1 MDYSILDFGA
11 KSGGDFLCTS
21 AIQKTIDTC
30 SENGGGRVVVPS
42 GKYLTG
48 TILLKSNVELHLE
61 VGAHLLA
68 SPNLADYNKELV
80 YPFNHKCSPEGW
92 NEKHLIIAY
101 NLENIAI
108 TGFGTID
115 GNADVFYGNKC
126 KNNSLTK
133 YVWRYGLAGAK
144 DTVSLRPGQ
153 LICIIQCKNI
163 NISGVTMTGAT
174 CWTCYLHGCDFV
186 QIKGIKIKNK
196 NYHLNTDGVDI
207 DVCRYVT
214 LSDCVILTGDDSI
227 AIRGCG
233 KAIGDETR
241 ACEYITISNCVLSS
255 SSSVFRIGVG
265 TSPIKHVRIS
275 DIVAISGAILANFY
289 PEWAEVSHTDT
300 EDVHFTNISATDL
313 GRVVEINVNNG
324 TKVKNCSV
332 TNVRA
337 MAMAGPKLYSTSPN
351 AVSDILLENIVQETI
366 PDHRKDGLDAN
377 EWDTEGRT
385 PAFTCLKGVN
395 GLTIKNCK
403 FNISKEI
410 LSTFERTI
418 DIENCANSNIED
430 CVFIKD

>member
-1 MDYSILDFGA
+1 M
-11 KSGGDFLCTS
+11 
-21 AIQKTIDTC
+21 
-30 SENGGGRVVVPS
+30 
-42 GKYLTG
+42 
-48 TILLKSNVELHLE
+48 
-61 VGAHLLA
+61 GAHLLA
-68 SPNLADYNKELV
+68 SPNLADYNQDFV
-80 YPFNHKCSPEGW
+80 YPFNHKSIHEGW

-115 GNADVFYGNKC
+115 GNADVFYANKC

-133 YVWRYGLAGAK
+133 HVWRYGLAGAK
-144 DTVSLRPGQ
+144 DTVALRPGQ

-196 NYHLNTDGVDI
+196 NYHLNTDGIDI

-214 LSDCVILTGDDSI
+214 VSDCVILTGDDSI

-233 KAIGDETR
+233 KAIGDETH

-265 TSPIKHVRIS
+265 
-275 DIVAISGAILANFY
+275 
-289 PEWAEVSHTDT
+289 
-300 EDVHFTNISATDL
+300 
-313 GRVVEINVNNG
+313 
-324 TKVKNCSV
+324 
-332 TNVRA
+332 
-337 MAMAGPKLYSTSPN
+337 TSPN